1 MSTIREVLARIE
13 ETKKQRKILKETINQ
28 ALAGNASWVR
38 IKEEVTED
46 KARLERAKEAVLYP
60 HYQGEMQELE
70 RLDLE
75 IKNDNE
81 VLSDMALTLF
91 MKGENIDIETS
102 KGKYTPKVSVSFK
115 QMKLL

>member
-28 ALAGNASWVR
+28 ALAGNAPWVR

-75 IKNDNE
+75 IKNDTE
-81 VLSDMALTLF
+81 VLSDIALNMF
-91 MKGENIDIETS
+91 MKGENIEIENN
-102 KGKYTPKVSVSFK
+102 GKTYRPKVSVLFQ